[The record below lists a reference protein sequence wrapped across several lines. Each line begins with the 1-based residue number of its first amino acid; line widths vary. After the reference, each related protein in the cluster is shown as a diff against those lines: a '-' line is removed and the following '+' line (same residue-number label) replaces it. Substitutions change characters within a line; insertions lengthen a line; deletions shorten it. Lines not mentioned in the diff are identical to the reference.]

1 MIYKKLINN
10 FDYIFIKFF
19 YNIYKYM
26 PSHYGKSNGLQP
38 IKKGAKLTDE
48 QKDKLEKHKKNHSD
62 KHIKSMRMN
71 MLKGDSFEEAHKKA
85 QKKVGK

>member
-1 MIYKKLINN
+1 MAY
-10 FDYIFIKFF
+10 
-19 YNIYKYM
+19 
-26 PSHYGKSNGLQP
+26 HNGLQP
-38 IKKGAKLTDE
+38 IKKGAKLSDSD
-48 QKDKLEKHKKNHSD
+48 KKKLEEHKKHHSD

>member
-1 MIYKKLINN
+1 
-10 FDYIFIKFF
+10 
-19 YNIYKYM
+19 M

-38 IKKGAKLTDE
+38 IKKGAKLSEDD
-48 QKDKLEKHKKNHSD
+48 KKKLEKHKKHHSNR
-62 KHIKSMRMN
+62 HIASMRMN